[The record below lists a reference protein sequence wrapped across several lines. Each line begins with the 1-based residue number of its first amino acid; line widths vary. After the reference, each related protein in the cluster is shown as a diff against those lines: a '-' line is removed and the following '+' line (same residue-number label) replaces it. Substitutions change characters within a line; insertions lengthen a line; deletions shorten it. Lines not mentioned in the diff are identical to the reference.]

1 MPLELSF
8 FTDLSS
14 DELKYGKRVALRY
27 IYRGGKVAKKK
38 SLVPLLNA
46 SLKAASTNN
55 SAAPLCVLAAC
66 VDQ

>member
-27 IYRGGKVAKKK
+27 ILEREQSRKKE

-46 SLKAASTNN
+46 SPQSSHN
-55 SAAPLCVLAAC
+55 SAAPLCVLSAC

>member
-27 IYRGGKVAKKK
+27 ILEREQSRKKE

-46 SLKAASTNN
+46 SPQHSLNHN